1 MWKEYCCVFIT
12 HFHNVDGGKR
22 YISATYFFL
31 FYHKIIIIHWIAGLH
46 VKRVL
51 RLTKHEAVGL
61 LEITLYTECDKNYY
75 IKSLLIAALEIK
87 WHV

>member
-1 MWKEYCCVFIT
+1 M
-12 HFHNVDGGKR
+12 
-22 YISATYFFL
+22 
-31 FYHKIIIIHWIAGLH
+31 
-46 VKRVL
+46 L

-61 LEITLYTECDKNYY
+61 LEITLYTVCDKNYY